1 MTRAIIEGR
10 IDNYH
15 YRVRI
20 PIINKLKSSV
30 SATPT
35 EELAIAT
42 IAAIPGCSPKFRNGD
57 IVFVEFEERDTS
69 KPVIVGRL
77 YNTDDKTIASDAN
90 FDSLVANVNVELP
103 VNTTIG
109 KVTKTNILYLEGL
122 NSNVQYEFDKN
133 NTEHQSIND
142 NIDEIEENIDDIEKN
157 IDAIEVSISEIL
169 QQISTIQQSIA
180 TINTTIASIQS
191 DITNIKQ
198 KDSQQDTQIAA
209 LSDRLVPL
217 ENQLSG
223 VMQFWGKIRLNN
235 ASYGT
240 SEPSGSA
247 TEGQIYLY
255 IQ

>member
-103 VNTTIG
+103 VDTTIG

-142 NIDEIEENIDDIEKN
+142 NIDEIEENIDD
-157 IDAIEVSISEIL
+157 IEVSISEIL

>member
-103 VNTTIG
+103 VDTTIG
-109 KVTKTNILYLEGL
+109 KVTKTNIMYLEGL

-133 NTEHQSIND
+133 NTDHQSIND
-142 NIDEIEENIDDIEKN
+142 NIDEIEENIDD
-157 IDAIEVSISEIL
+157 IEVSISEIL

>member
-1 MTRAIIEGR
+1 MTRAIIEGC

-103 VNTTIG
+103 VDTTIG

-122 NSNVQYEFDKN
+122 GSNVQYEFNKN
-133 NTEHQSIND
+133 NAEHQSIND
-142 NIDEIEENIDDIEKN
+142 NIDEIEEDIDN
-157 IDAIEVSISEIL
+157 IEVSISEIR
-169 QQISTIQQSIA
+169 QQISKIQQSIA

-191 DITNIKQ
+191 DITSIKQ
-198 KDSQQDTQIAA
+198 KDSQQDIQIAA

-247 TEGQIYLY
+247 TEGQIYLH

>member
-77 YNTDDKTIASDAN
+77 YNTDDKNIASDAN

-103 VNTTIG
+103 IDTTIG
-109 KVTKTNILYLEGL
+109 KVTKTNIMYLEGL

-142 NIDEIEENIDDIEKN
+142 NIDEIEENID
-157 IDAIEVSISEIL
+157 AIEVSISEIMK
-169 QQISTIQQSIA
+169 QIA
-180 TINTTIASIQS
+180 TIEQSIVVINKTISNIQS
-191 DITNIKQ
+191 DITSIKQ
-198 KDSQQDTQIAA
+198 KDIEQDFQIAA
-209 LSDRLVPL
+209 LSDRIVPL

-223 VMQFWGKIRLNN
+223 VTQFWGKVRLNN

-240 SEPSGSA
+240 SEPSGTG

>member
-42 IAAIPGCSPKFRNGD
+42 IAAIPGCSPRFRNGD

-103 VNTTIG
+103 VDTTIG

-122 NSNVQYEFDKN
+122 GSNVQYEFNKN
-133 NTEHQSIND
+133 NAEHQSIND
-142 NIDEIEENIDDIEKN
+142 NIDEIEEDIDN
-157 IDAIEVSISEIL
+157 IEVSISEIM
-169 QQISTIQQSIA
+169 QQISKIQQSIA

-191 DITNIKQ
+191 DITSIKQ

-247 TEGQIYLY
+247 TEGQIYLH